1 MSLDVSRMGF
11 GITGSLSHDVVRELA
26 PRVEEAGFRTLWINH
41 GGDGGDSLAS
51 MEVAAAAT
59 SRLRFASGV
68 IPVDRMPAEDI
79 VASFRDKDLPADRV
93 VIGIGA
99 SKPPSPLSRVREAAE
114 VIREE
119 LDVPVVVGALG
130 PKMRRLGVRE
140 TDGIL
145 LNWLTPEGAQKA
157 MDDKAADVA
166 DLSGNESEVA
176 LYIRCALGADAL
188 PVLEREAA
196 RYQGIPSYAA
206 NFRRLGFSAMD
217 SAVYATDVESLR
229 AGLEPFL
236 GVVDE
241 PVVRAITATDSLGE
255 YLDLVSAVAG

>member
-1 MSLDVSRMGF
+1 MSLDVSRIGF

-51 MEVAAAAT
+51 MRVAASVT
-59 SRLRFASGV
+59 TRLRMASGV

-79 VASFRDKDLPADRV
+79 VASFREKGLPADRIT
-93 VIGIGA
+93 IGIGA

-119 LDVPVVVGALG
+119 LGVPIVVGALG
-130 PKMRRLGVRE
+130 PKMRRLGVRKS
-140 TDGIL
+140 DGIL
-145 LNWLTPEGAQKA
+145 LNWLTPDGAQKA
-157 MDDKAADVA
+157 MEDKKADVA
-166 DLSGNESEVA
+166 DLEHRGAEVA
-176 LYIRCALGADAL
+176 LYIRCALGEVAL
-188 PVLEREAA
+188 PILEREAA

-206 NFRRLGFSAMD
+206 NFSRLGFSAMD
-217 SAVYATDVESLR
+217 SAVYATDAAHLR
-229 AGLEPFL
+229 AGLEPFV

-255 YLDLVSAVAG
+255 YLALVDAVVG